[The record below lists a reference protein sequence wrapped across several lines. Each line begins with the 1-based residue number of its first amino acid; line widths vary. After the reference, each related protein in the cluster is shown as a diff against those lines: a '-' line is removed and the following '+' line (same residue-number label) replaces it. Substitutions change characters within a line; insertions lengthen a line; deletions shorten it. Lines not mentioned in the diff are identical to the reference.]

1 MALIQEG
8 LLFAVIGHSKN
19 ITLRTCYVNLLLI
32 IGDVAPGFEPEI
44 VSKTA
49 LEASP
54 KFKFIVITF
63 KTFAT

>member
-19 ITLRTCYVNLLLI
+19 ITLRTCYVTGNLLLINI

-44 VSKTA
+44 VSQNCSRSFTK
-49 LEASP
+49 
-54 KFKFIVITF
+54 V
-63 KTFAT
+63 

>member
-44 VSKTA
+44 VSQNCSRSFTK
-49 LEASP
+49 
-54 KFKFIVITF
+54 V
-63 KTFAT
+63 

>member
-32 IGDVAPGFEPEI
+32 NIIGDVAPGFEPEI
-44 VSKTA
+44 VSQNCSRSFTK
-49 LEASP
+49 
-54 KFKFIVITF
+54 V
-63 KTFAT
+63 